1 MLYVSRAKQRNRI
14 FPIIFYK
21 RKIIPMT
28 KEYNAFLVKFIPQT
42 FDRPKLR
49 LYSGKSIITEQK
61 QGDKKMAVTTKE
73 EIYAILEDN
82 SIEYHLLE
90 HDAVYTIDDMKL
102 VEGMKIE
109 DVCKNLFLR
118 DERGKKHFLVV
129 ISEEKSA
136 DLKALREKLGT
147 SRLGFASE
155 DRLMKYLGLI
165 KGAVT
170 PLGVINDKEC
180 AVQVIFDEDLKGRA
194 SLGVHPC
201 DNTAT
206 VFLSFYNLKKII
218 ESTGHTIKFL
228 KL

>member
-1 MLYVSRAKQRNRI
+1 M
-14 FPIIFYK
+14 
-21 RKIIPMT
+21 
-28 KEYNAFLVKFIPQT
+28 
-42 FDRPKLR
+42 
-49 LYSGKSIITEQK
+49 
-61 QGDKKMAVTTKE
+61 VTSKE
-73 EIYAILEDN
+73 EVYSILKDN
-82 SIEYHLLE
+82 NVEYELLE

-109 DVCKNLFLR
+109 NVCKNLFLR

-136 DLKALREKLGT
+136 DLKDLREKLGT

-155 DRLMKYLGLI
+155 ERLMKYLGLI

-170 PLGVINDKEC
+170 PLGVLNDKEC
-180 AVQVIFDEDLKGRA
+180 AVQVIFDKDLAGRE

-206 VFLSFYNLKKII
+206 LFLSFDNLKKII
-218 ESTGHTIKFL
+218 EGTGHTIKYRSL
-228 KL
+228 

>member
-1 MLYVSRAKQRNRI
+1 M
-14 FPIIFYK
+14 
-21 RKIIPMT
+21 
-28 KEYNAFLVKFIPQT
+28 
-42 FDRPKLR
+42 
-49 LYSGKSIITEQK
+49 
-61 QGDKKMAVTTKE
+61 VTSKE
-73 EIYAILEDN
+73 EVYSILKDN
-82 SIEYHLLE
+82 NVEYELLE

-109 DVCKNLFLR
+109 NVCKNLFLR

-136 DLKALREKLGT
+136 DLKDLREKLGT

-155 DRLMKYLGLI
+155 ERLMKYLGLI

-170 PLGVINDKEC
+170 PLGVLNDKEC
-180 AVQVIFDEDLKGRA
+180 AVQVIFDKDLAGRE

-206 VFLSFYNLKKII
+206 LFLSFDNLKKII
-218 ESTGHTIKFL
+218 EGTGHTIKYLSF
-228 KL
+228 

>member
-1 MLYVSRAKQRNRI
+1 M
-14 FPIIFYK
+14 
-21 RKIIPMT
+21 
-28 KEYNAFLVKFIPQT
+28 
-42 FDRPKLR
+42 
-49 LYSGKSIITEQK
+49 
-61 QGDKKMAVTTKE
+61 VTSKE
-73 EIYAILEDN
+73 EVYSILKDN
-82 SIEYHLLE
+82 NVEYELLE

-109 DVCKNLFLR
+109 NVCKNLFLR

-136 DLKALREKLGT
+136 DLKDLREKLGT

-155 DRLMKYLGLI
+155 ERLMKYLGLI

-170 PLGVINDKEC
+170 PLGVLNDKEC
-180 AVQVIFDEDLKGRA
+180 AVQVIFDKDLAGRE

-206 VFLSFYNLKKII
+206 LFLSFDNLKKMQ
-218 ESTGHTIKFL
+218 TVF
-228 KL
+228 

>member
-1 MLYVSRAKQRNRI
+1 M
-14 FPIIFYK
+14 
-21 RKIIPMT
+21 
-28 KEYNAFLVKFIPQT
+28 
-42 FDRPKLR
+42 
-49 LYSGKSIITEQK
+49 
-61 QGDKKMAVTTKE
+61 VTSKE
-73 EIYAILEDN
+73 EVYSILKDN
-82 SIEYHLLE
+82 NVEYELLE

-109 DVCKNLFLR
+109 NVCKNLFLR

-136 DLKALREKLGT
+136 DLKDLREKLGT

-155 DRLMKYLGLI
+155 ERLMKYLGLI

-170 PLGVINDKEC
+170 PLGVLNDKEC
-180 AVQVIFDEDLKGRA
+180 AVQVIFDKDLAGRE

-206 VFLSFYNLKKII
+206 LFLSFDNLKKII
-218 ESTGHTIKFL
+218 EGTGHTIKYLSLSHLQKKRCFSQRERRFYFANQPRFL
-228 KL
+228 VSKRHESRHISSTLLLAFHPSSLSALEASA

>member
-1 MLYVSRAKQRNRI
+1 M
-14 FPIIFYK
+14 
-21 RKIIPMT
+21 
-28 KEYNAFLVKFIPQT
+28 
-42 FDRPKLR
+42 
-49 LYSGKSIITEQK
+49 
-61 QGDKKMAVTTKE
+61 VTSKE
-73 EIYAILEDN
+73 EVYSILKDN
-82 SIEYHLLE
+82 NVEYELLE

-109 DVCKNLFLR
+109 NVCKNLFLR

-136 DLKALREKLGT
+136 DLKDLREKLGT

-155 DRLMKYLGLI
+155 ERLMKYLGLI

-170 PLGVINDKEC
+170 PLGVLNDKEC
-180 AVQVIFDEDLKGRA
+180 AVQVIFDKDLAGRE

-206 VFLSFYNLKKII
+206 LFLSFDNHLNI
-218 ESTGHTIKFL
+218 
-228 KL
+228 

>member
-1 MLYVSRAKQRNRI
+1 
-14 FPIIFYK
+14 
-21 RKIIPMT
+21 
-28 KEYNAFLVKFIPQT
+28 
-42 FDRPKLR
+42 
-49 LYSGKSIITEQK
+49 
-61 QGDKKMAVTTKE
+61 MAVTTKE

-170 PLGVINDKEC
+170 PLGVINDKDC
-180 AVQVIFDEDLKGRA
+180 AVQ
-194 SLGVHPC
+194 
-201 DNTAT
+201 
-206 VFLSFYNLKKII
+206 
-218 ESTGHTIKFL
+218 
-228 KL
+228 

>member
-1 MLYVSRAKQRNRI
+1 
-14 FPIIFYK
+14 
-21 RKIIPMT
+21 
-28 KEYNAFLVKFIPQT
+28 
-42 FDRPKLR
+42 
-49 LYSGKSIITEQK
+49 
-61 QGDKKMAVTTKE
+61 MAVTTKE

-180 AVQVIFDEDLKGRA
+180 AVQVIFDEDLKGRS

-206 VFLSFYNLKKII
+206 VFLSFDNLKKII